1 MPKLAGAA
9 SSKGRRRPAPPAPE
23 KRAPDEVDAIL
34 EQWQRERP
42 DLDASSM
49 GIFGRLS
56 RLNTLSKARQSA
68 TLAKFDL
75 NLAAFDVLANLRRSG
90 APFRKSPSELAS
102 SSMLTSGGVTFRL
115 DKLEALGLIR
125 RVPSKEDRRAIHA
138 ELTGK
143 GLRVIDEVL
152 GAHLATG
159 AAMLEGMSSDEVE
172 ELAHLLSRLESS
184 VGQVPPGAGSGQ
196 DGLADGS
203 PSDDV
208 S

>member
-1 MPKLAGAA
+1 MPKLAGSAA
-9 SSKGRRRPAPPAPE
+9 SRGRRRPPAPE
-23 KRAPDEVDAIL
+23 RAPDEVDAIL
-34 EQWQRERP
+34 EQWQQERP
-42 DLDASSM
+42 DLDPSPM

-68 TLAKFDL
+68 TLAQFDL

-138 ELTGK
+138 ELTAK

-159 AAMLEGMSSDEVE
+159 AAMLDGMSADEVDQ
-172 ELAHLLSRLESS
+172 LAHLLSRLESS
-184 VGQVPPGAGSGQ
+184 IGRVPPGEGSGQ
-196 DGLADGS
+196 TGFGNGAA
-203 PSDDV
+203 PDDV
-208 S
+208 A